1 MSQSQIPQDHN
12 GGFKLCVDVEV
23 VFQVADVLFSLP
35 RSQLMTS
42 EFFREMLSSDHI
54 GSQEE
59 GTKDNPIV
67 LEAITVSQ
75 VTSFCRVACGR
86 RFDPPPDLTLK
97 EWSGAL
103 QIATLWRF
111 EQLRAYIIMSMDS
124 IASDPFDRI
133 QVADD
138 CGLTDWLYPAYA
150 RLCARDASLTIE
162 EGRRI
167 GFERFAALGKI
178 REDDFKS
185 TIRSG
190 TRKWYGATNTLEN
203 SSGPRANCT
212 SEWCRPRYR
221 LSPRE
226 ESFLGKIAQSEALK
240 MEGN

>member
-1 MSQSQIPQDHN
+1 
-12 GGFKLCVDVEV
+12 
-23 VFQVADVLFSLP
+23 
-35 RSQLMTS
+35 
-42 EFFREMLSSDHI
+42 MLSSDHI

-59 GTKDNPIV
+59 GMKDNPIV

-75 VTSFCRVACGR
+75 VTSFCRVACCR
-86 RFDPPPDLTLK
+86 RFDAAPDMTLK
-97 EWSGAL
+97 EWSEAL

-111 EQLRAYIIMSMDS
+111 EQLRAYIIMNIDSM
-124 IASDPFDRI
+124 AWDPFDRI

-138 CGLTDWLYPAYA
+138 CGLTDWLHPAYA

-167 GFERFAALGKI
+167 GFERFAALVKI

-185 TIRSG
+185 AIRSG
-190 TRKWYGATNTLEN
+190 SRWPNSATYGNPP
-203 SSGPRANCT
+203 GPKVNCT

-221 LSPRE
+221 LSSRE

-240 MEGN
+240 VDGN